1 MSKIVLFKSSHPFN
15 ENSTVLYFD
24 PLRNMKANTKPNV
37 TPMLRVKTK
46 FLVTGVPKTELNCMM
61 LNMN

>member
-1 MSKIVLFKSSHPFN
+1 MRLFGIPKYLGNLFTAYPFN

-24 PLRNMKANTKPNV
+24 PLRNIKANTKPKV

-46 FLVTGVPKTELNCMM
+46 FLVTGEPEN
-61 LNMN
+61 